1 MRRFYWIAVWAGAAL
16 IFMSGVASATHAANT
31 TNSAERPQPLVQPPA
46 ILLARVWHDG
56 FDPADFWVSEKLDG
70 VRAIWDGH
78 TLRFRSGRIV
88 HAPAWFVAA
97 LPAQPLDGEL
107 WLGRGQFDALSAI
120 VRKTEPV
127 DVEWRTVHYM
137 IFDMP
142 DTEGDFSQRV
152 ERMRD
157 VIARADIAWLQVVP
171 QFRVADKAQLKMR
184 YDEVIAGGGEG
195 LMLHRADA
203 PYRAGRSDD
212 LLKLKPAEDAEA
224 TVIGYVPGKGRF
236 VGQVGAL
243 KVQNAEGK
251 KFRIGSG
258 LNDSLRRHPPP
269 VGAVVTYRYQHLS
282 RDGIPRFPRY
292 WRLREEF

>member
-1 MRRFYWIAVWAGAAL
+1 MRRFYWIAALAGAVL
-16 IFMSGVASATHAANT
+16 IFMPGAASVASAAD
-31 TNSAERPQPLVQPPA
+31 SAEKPQPLVQPPA
-46 ILLARVWHDG
+46 ILLAKIWRDG

-78 TLRFRSGRIV
+78 ALRFRSGRTV

-107 WLGRGQFDALSAI
+107 WLGRGQFDSLSAI
-120 VRKTEPV
+120 VRKTEPL
-127 DVEWRTVHYM
+127 DAEWRTVHYM

-142 DTEGDFSQRV
+142 DTEGSFSQRV
-152 ERMRD
+152 ERMRE
-157 VIARADIAWLQVVP
+157 VIAHADIAWLQVVP
-171 QFRVADKAQLKMR
+171 QFRVADKRQLMAR
-184 YDEVIAGGGEG
+184 YEEIIAGGGEG

-224 TVIGYVPGKGRF
+224 TVIGHVPGKGRF
-236 VGQVGAL
+236 TGQVGAL
-243 KVQNAEGK
+243 EVQNVEGK

-258 LNDSLRRHPPP
+258 LNDSLRRDPPP
-269 VGAVVTYRYQHLS
+269 VGAVITYRYQHLTK
-282 RDGIPRFPRY
+282 DGMPRFPRY